1 MNQEEIIRALNACSE
16 EGAAC
21 YRDCPLSK
29 ENLCKDKLLN
39 ESRKL
44 ILSLLE
50 KPAVD
55 ARQEPEPWTRKRV
68 LSEAE
73 RCVCGQRE
81 QDYGT
86 PEDSFNIIADLWAVY
101 LKGCGVSIDFLDS
114 HDVAAMMALLKIA
127 RISENPQ
134 HMDSWVDLAGYAAC
148 GATCGEHY
156 DDWNEEDLLYKK

>member
-1 MNQEEIIRALNACSE
+1 MNREDIVKALEICTDGDGSE
-16 EGAAC
+16 CEN
-21 YRDCPLSK
+21 CPLAVVPGCM
-29 ENLCKDKLLN
+29 NKLIRETRN
-39 ESRKL
+39 L

-50 KPAVD
+50 K
-55 ARQEPEPWTRKRV
+55 QTSEPCKEATPWTRKRV

-86 PEDSFNIIADLWAVY
+86 PEDSFEMIGKLWTVY
-101 LKGCGVSIDFLDS
+101 LDYATKIDA

-148 GATCGEHY
+148 GGEIAGKGE
-156 DDWNEEDLLYKK
+156 NN

>member
-1 MNQEEIIRALNACSE
+1 MNREDIVKALEICTDGGLDECE
-16 EGAAC
+16 T
-21 YRDCPLSK
+21 CPLVFVPG
-29 ENLCKDKLLN
+29 CKNKLLMDA
-39 ESRKL
+39 RKL

-55 ARQEPEPWTRKRV
+55 ARQEPEPWTRRRV

-73 RCVCGQRE
+73 RCVCGKRE

-101 LKGCGVSIDFLDS
+101 LKGCGVSIDFLES
-114 HDVAAMMALLKIA
+114 HDVAIMMALLKIA

-134 HMDSWVDLAGYAAC
+134 HMDSWVDLAGYASC
-148 GATCGEHY
+148 GGEIAGK
-156 DDWNEEDLLYKK
+156 EAQE

>member
-1 MNQEEIIRALNACSE
+1 MNQEEILRALEICKGGDGSE
-16 EGAAC
+16 CET
-21 YRDCPLSK
+21 CPLADVYG
-29 ENLCKDKLLN
+29 CTDKLIR
-39 ESRKL
+39 EARDY

-55 ARQEPEPWTRKRV
+55 ARPKPEHWTRKRV

-86 PEDSFNIIADLWAVY
+86 PEDSFQKIGTFWTAYLNYAV
-101 LKGCGVSIDFLDS
+101 KIDAE
-114 HDVAAMMALLKIA
+114 DVAAMMALLKIA

-134 HMDSWVDLAGYAAC
+134 HMDSWVDGCGYFSCGGEIAGKEAEQ
-148 GATCGEHY
+148 GGSHE
-156 DDWNEEDLLYKK
+156 N